1 MTRFRKNN
9 FRKKKQK
16 NIEKKPYDKY
26 PVGSKEWVENKE
38 REINKKLYLESAG
51 VKANST
57 E

>member
-1 MTRFRKNN
+1 MTRFRNN

-26 PVGSKEWVENKE
+26 PVGSKEYVENKE